1 MGGIKVKRKGRGV
14 IYFALAV
21 ILLLSTLV
29 RAYGDYGTGN
39 ASSDGSPDVQ
49 VTTVRPEYLKDQII
63 VKFKDNISPNDKKII
78 KKYYKLIDKA
88 KFASGG
94 EVLKLKGNRTVEE
107 LVDVLGA
114 LNSVEY
120 AGFDYIM
127 RALELPNA
135 SEYSQLWG
143 MDKIDAPEAWEI
155 DQGNPEVI
163 VAVIDTGAD
172 MDHVDLV
179 ANIWTNLGEIPGNG
193 IDDDGNG
200 YTDDVHGYDFHNN
213 DGDPSDDQGHGT
225 HCAGTIAA
233 EANDVGVV
241 GVAPNIIIMPLKFLD
256 SEGSGSFSN
265 AVLAIDYAEEM
276 GAHVISA
283 SWGGYT
289 YTIDTSMTN
298 AIDDF
303 SGVFVAASGN
313 DNINLDTYTLW
324 GILPIYHAPAS
335 YPNESIVSVASI
347 DLGGDLSSFSNY
359 GMITVDLV
367 SPGRNI
373 LSTIPDD
380 TYGTKS
386 GTSMATPHVAGVVAL
401 MISHEINLN
410 GYYERGN
417 MQLIDDLFDATV
429 YDSRY
434 SSIVKTG
441 GCLNAYE
448 ALLLTPDYGT
458 TPPPVNN
465 PPEPITGDPPGIEGE
480 VQVGTELAANPGG
493 WTDEAV
499 GSLTYTYEWRISTA
513 ESETG
518 FYKNDFGPAYT
529 PVTGEENSYIRII
542 VTATDN
548 GSLTGTAESDWYLIG
563 EEPPTTNDPPVNT
576 SQPTLIDLYG
586 AEAVV
591 EVGNWILADPGVWED
606 EDDPLIELNYYNEW
620 QLATSAS
627 EGDIIDRLLDSSG
640 LGITLG
646 SEDAEKYL
654 RVEVT
659 AEDTEGLKDVAYSVW
674 HQIGPVNE
682 PPEYTELPGIDGIV
696 QVNNLLEFIPG
707 TWTDD
712 DGEGNLIYYHRW
724 QVSATQSEENVDDV
738 GNVDDM
744 TYTPGESDEG
754 LYLRVAETSTDSG
767 QYIVKSTTAHSAWI
781 EIQPEPKPNE
791 APANDSNDLPKIIG
805 IVQVD
810 YTVVAYEGTWTDDG
824 GEGNLS
830 YSYMWQISDTENG
843 LYADMGDIDT
853 EYLLESDEA
862 TKYLRLKV
870 TATDKGDPVL
880 SINAYSQGYYI
891 EPATPT
897 PVEYLTIDSTSPAN
911 GATGVRNYVTIKIN
925 FNNYVGTFNEDLI
938 RDNADFPINRIAT
951 KRDTLLIYAGG
962 LTGKTTY
969 TLTIA
974 KNAVMGIG
982 GEMMAD
988 DLALTFTTRKIKQ

>member
-94 EVLKLKGNRTVEE
+94 EVLKLKGKMTVEE

-127 RALELPNA
+127 RALELPDA

-143 MDKIDAPEAWEI
+143 MDKIDAPEAWGM

-213 DGDPSDDQGHGT
+213 DGNPTDDQGHGT

-233 EANDVGVV
+233 EANDIGVV
-241 GVAPNIIIMPLKFLD
+241 GVAPNVKIMPLKFLD

-276 GAHVISA
+276 GAQVISA

-298 AIDDF
+298 AIDSF

-359 GMITVDLV
+359 GMTTVDLV

-373 LSTIPDD
+373 LSTIPEN

-465 PPEPITGDPPGIEGE
+465 PPEPVSGDPPVIEE
-480 VQVGTELAANPGG
+480 VVQVGTELAAVPGG

-499 GSLTYTYEWRISTA
+499 GSLTYTYEWRISTT
-513 ESETG
+513 ENETG
-518 FYKNDFGPAYT
+518 FYKNDFGPVYT

-548 GSLTGTAESDWYLIG
+548 GGLIGIAESDWYLIG
-563 EEPPTTNDPPVNT
+563 EEPPTTNDPPVYT

-646 SEDAEKYL
+646 PEDAEKYL

-659 AEDTEGLKDVAYSVW
+659 AEDTEGLTGVAYSVW

-682 PPEYTELPGIDGIV
+682 PPVNTELPGILGDVKVGSE
-696 QVNNLLEFIPG
+696 LEADSG
-707 TWTDD
+707 MWTDD
-712 DGEGNLIYYHRW
+712 GGIALSISYEWQISSEGH
-724 QVSATQSEENVDDV
+724 ADDIDKIAP
-738 GNVDDM
+738 GT
-744 TYTPGESDEG
+744 TYTPISGEEG
-754 LYLRVAETSTDSG
+754 SYIRIAETATDSG
-767 QYIVKSTTAHSAWI
+767 PYVVKKTKAYSNWKLI
-781 EIQPEPKPNE
+781 ELADPPPNGPPVNTVLPE
-791 APANDSNDLPKIIG
+791 IIG
-805 IVQVD
+805 DAQVGSELEAD
-810 YTVVAYEGTWTDDG
+810 PGTWTDDG
-824 GEGNLS
+824 GVALS
-830 YSYMWQISDTENG
+830 ISYEWQVSDSESGAPIDIRGTGTTYIPEAIDVNRFIRIAEIATDSGG
-843 LYADMGDIDT
+843 L
-853 EYLLESDEA
+853 S
-862 TKYLRLKV
+862 V
-870 TATDKGDPVL
+870 TAYSSPWQQIGPDPTPPPVIGDLTVEGSDPVNRARKIGFNTTI
-880 SINAYSQGYYI
+880 SIDFSHKI
-891 EPATPT
+891 VILDESLITLVP
-897 PVEYLTIDSTSPAN
+897 DS
-911 GATGVRNYVTIKIN
+911 I
-925 FNNYVGTFNEDLI
+925 
-938 RDNADFPINRIAT
+938 ADISIVSSNPNV
-951 KRDTLLIYAGG
+951 LLIEMAGSR
-962 LTGKTTY
+962 LTRY
-969 TLTIA
+969 TLTISVG
-974 KNAVMGIG
+974 AVEGIN
-982 GEMMAD
+982 GEQ
-988 DLALTFTTRKIKQ
+988 LTGDFILKFRTGKTP

>member
-1 MGGIKVKRKGRGV
+1 MKRKGRGV

-94 EVLKLKGNRTVEE
+94 EVLKLKGKMTVEE

-127 RALELPNA
+127 RALELPDA

-163 VAVIDTGAD
+163 VAVIDTGVQ
-172 MDHVDLV
+172 MDHPDLA
-179 ANIWTNLGEIPGNG
+179 ANIWTNSEEIPGNG

-241 GVAPNIIIMPLKFLD
+241 GVAPNIKIMPLKFLD
-256 SEGSGSFSN
+256 AEGSGSFSN

-276 GAHVISA
+276 GAQVISA

-298 AIDDF
+298 AIDSF

-359 GMITVDLV
+359 GMTTVDLV

-401 MISHEINLN
+401 MISHEMNVNEYGPDSPSL
-410 GYYERGN
+410 RTN
-417 MQLIDDLFDATV
+417 MELIDDLFDTTV

-448 ALLLTPDYGT
+448 ALLLTPGYGT
-458 TPPPVNN
+458 EPPPAENE
-465 PPEPITGDPPGIEGE
+465 PPAPVIGDPPEILGTVE
-480 VQVGTELAANPGG
+480 VGSNLTADPGG
-493 WTDEAV
+493 WTDEDV
-499 GSLTYTYEWRISTA
+499 GSLGYEYLWQVSSEGN
-513 ESETG
+513 ESDID
-518 FYKNDFGPAYT
+518 KIASGPAYT

-548 GSLTGTAESDWYLIG
+548 GGLTGTAESDWYLIG
-563 EEPPTTNDPPVNT
+563 EEPPTTNDPPVNI
-576 SQPTLIDLYG
+576 SPPTLIDIYG

-591 EVGNWILADPGVWED
+591 EVYELVSADPGTWMDEGVDATWTLDYEYVWQVSADKTSPYE
-606 EDDPLIELNYYNEW
+606 EFPDPLGVFIPEPY
-620 QLATSAS
+620 QV
-627 EGDIIDRLLDSSG
+627 
-640 LGITLG
+640 
-646 SEDAEKYL
+646 EKYL

-659 AEDTEGLKDVAYSVW
+659 AEDTGGLTGVAYSEW
-674 HQIGPVNE
+674 QQIGPVNE

-767 QYIVKSTTAHSAWI
+767 QYIVKSTTAYSAWI

-791 APANDSNDLPKIIG
+791 APVNDSNDLPKIIG

-843 LYADMGDIDT
+843 PYTDMGDIDT

-891 EPATPT
+891 EPATPP
-897 PVEYLTIDSTSPAN
+897 PVEYLTVDSTSPAN

-938 RDNADFPINRIAT
+938 RANADFPINRIAT

-974 KNAVMGIG
+974 KNAVMGID

-988 DLALTFTTRKIKQ
+988 DLALTFTTRKIK